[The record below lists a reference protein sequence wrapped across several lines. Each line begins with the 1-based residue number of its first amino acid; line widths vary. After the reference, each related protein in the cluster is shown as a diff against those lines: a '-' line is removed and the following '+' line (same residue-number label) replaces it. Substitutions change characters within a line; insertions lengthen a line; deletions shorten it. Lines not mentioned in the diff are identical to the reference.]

1 MHSHLVTVKVSVE
14 CSTYQ
19 RMQLD
24 SFSFYQLRLECLDT
38 ESVQRRSTVEQN
50 RMSFQNVFK
59 NIPYD
64 SVLAVYN
71 FFSTLNGLNNTTLY
85 HLADDKRFEEF
96 CSHIFRQAA
105 LVQFQFRSYNN
116 NRTRR
121 IVDTFT
127 EQVLTKTSLFS
138 LQ

>member
-14 CSTYQ
+14 SSTYQ

-71 FFSTLNGLNNTTLY
+71 FFSTLNGLNNTTLNQ
-85 HLADDKRFEEF
+85 LADEKRFKEI
-96 CSHIFRQAA
+96 SSQIFRQSE
-105 LVQFQFRSYNN
+105 LIEFH
-116 NRTRR
+116 
-121 IVDTFT
+121 
-127 EQVLTKTSLFS
+127 
-138 LQ
+138 